1 MTTANNLI
9 TSEVLEGTTYYST
22 TRRGVLYTAYQ
33 SSWGD
38 WFVGSH
44 RLALGRFHVG
54 GGKYY
59 KTLADL
65 SENCKAFSG
74 LALLLSSDAVSC

>member
-1 MTTANNLI
+1 MTTASNLI
-9 TSEVLEGTTYYST
+9 TSELIDGITYYSVT
-22 TRRGVLYTAYQ
+22 QRGVLYTAYQ
-33 SSWGD
+33 VSWGD

-65 SENCKAFSG
+65 SGHCKAFSG
-74 LALLLSSDAVSC
+74 LELLLSSDAIAC